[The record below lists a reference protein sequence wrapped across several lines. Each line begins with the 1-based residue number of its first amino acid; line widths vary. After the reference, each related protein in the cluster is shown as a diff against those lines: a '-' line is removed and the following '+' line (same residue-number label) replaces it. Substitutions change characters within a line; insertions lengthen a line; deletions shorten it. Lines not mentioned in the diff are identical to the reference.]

1 MPLEVACQ
9 SAVVADPSKRP
20 LHDPALGQHHEA
32 MPIAAAHD
40 LDPPA
45 ASAGH
50 GGRHLRALVSGVTDN
65 ALDEREQPPRLAQQR
80 LGAVAIL
87 HIGPMHHHGE
97 QQAERVRQY
106 VALAAKGFLAR
117 VVARC
122 IECRAPFC
130 APFEVWLSMIA
141 VVGLAS
147 RPDCSRTA
155 T

>member
-1 MPLEVACQ
+1 MPLEVARQ
-9 SAVVADPSKRP
+9 SAVVADPAERP
-20 LHDPALGQHHEA
+20 LDNPALWQHDEA
-32 MPIAAAHD
+32 MLIAAAHD
-40 LDPPA
+40 LDAPP

-50 GGRHLRALVSGVTDN
+50 DGRHLRPLIAGVADD
-65 ALDEREQPPRLAQQR
+65 ALDEREQSSRLAQQR

-87 HIGPMHHHGE
+87 NVGSMHHHGE

-106 VALAAKGFLAR
+106 VALAADGLLAR
-117 VVARC
+117 VVARRV
-122 IECRAPFC
+122 ECRAHFC